1 MQSVGKSIT
10 EALQFDGKAY
20 GLESVLAILDHSRKN
35 VILW

>member
-10 EALQFDGKAY
+10 EALRFDRKAY
-20 GLESVLAILDHSRKN
+20 GLESVLAILDQSRKN